1 MTSHS
6 FTHHC
11 LGGAASS
18 LIGQVS
24 VPGRLR
30 WPLVQQNRADASF
43 LVLTGKGPNDVVVTA
58 SSPVTLRF
66 LAL

>member
-43 LVLTGKGPNDVVVTA
+43 LVLTGKGPNDVVV
-58 SSPVTLRF
+58 
-66 LAL
+66 